1 MKLIDHPNIIQLY
14 DVWETSTELY
24 LILEYVEGGELFD
37 HLCAKGRLATE
48 EALGYFQQIIH
59 AIDYCHRFNIAH
71 RDLKPENL
79 LLDADMNIKVADFG
93 FATWQTDS
101 SASLLKTACG
111 SPHYAAPELIRGEAY
126 NGASADIWS
135 CGVILYALLAGRLPF
150 DDEDPI
156 TLLRKVKDGAFEIP
170 TAVHPFAKDLI
181 QRMLEKDVQKR
192 ITIPEILSHP
202 FYLLQ
207 EPKILPGPKIPDLE
221 TLSAPLSS
229 KSKIDM
235 DVLKNLCTLW
245 NGISQKEIV
254 KSLKSPEANWQKAV
268 YHLLVRYRT
277 KNLEDYDEEEE
288 NKYQAKR
295 TARRQQKR
303 STRTDLSPLKEG
315 SANEEMPNPDQNADS
330 LSISSP
336 SPADPLQNTP
346 LSPSPISQM
355 LVSLNMPPLQV
366 PPSERGDMKQYLEE
380 LGTLLAALQTNITPR
395 LNDENDSA
403 LPQTPADL
411 GSHEPRVV
419 EYGQYTQGSYE
430 LLDLSLSHLDG
441 SRPLDGN
448 QNWSYQI
455 PNTPSDSNP
464 IGPKSSLKKYSTT
477 NDTRRSLRVQIKDP
491 MDTPRARP
499 RHPGS
504 PSPYLPGPS
513 PIISDGSSSFM
524 LPYENPKRRSW
535 FGTVFK
541 FTTKPAA
548 RMNTNKK
555 FVLLS
560 VHDAY
565 TSREECRRLL
575 VGLGVRVDTGRT
587 AESTRMGTLKCRLG
601 EIKDLSGKIAVMKAT
616 RFKVELH
623 NPSISQ
629 QQAGF
634 EASLHLIHEKG
645 SAETFRA
652 VFGRLRDS
660 WELDGPPGGTT
671 SPEEYSPGFTG
682 DHYIQEYGSSRSPAF
697 TEEDHF
703 VQKYAS
709 AHSPAFMEGGL

>member
-1 MKLIDHPNIIQLY
+1 MKLIDHPNIIKLY

-37 HLCAKGRLATE
+37 HLCAKGRLGTE

-79 LLDADMNIKVADFG
+79 LLDTDMNIKVADFG

-111 SPHYAAPELIRGEAY
+111 SPHYAAPELIKGEAY

-156 TLLRKVKDGAFEIP
+156 TLLRKVRDGAFEIP
-170 TAVHPFAKDLI
+170 TTIHPLAKDLI
-181 QRMLEKDVQKR
+181 RKMLEKDVTKR
-192 ITIPEILSHP
+192 VTIPEILSHP

-221 TLSAPLSS
+221 TLSVPLSS

-254 KSLKSPEANWQKAV
+254 KSLKSPDVNWQKVV

-277 KNLEDYDEEEE
+277 KHLEDYDEEEE
-288 NKYQAKR
+288 RKYQAKR
-295 TARRQQKR
+295 AARKKQKYA
-303 STRTDLSPLKEG
+303 TRTDLSPLKEG
-315 SANEEMPNPDQNADS
+315 SANEETPNPDQNIDS
-330 LSISSP
+330 PSVASP
-336 SPADPLQNTP
+336 SPVASPQSTL
-346 LSPSPISQM
+346 LSPLPISQM
-355 LVSLNMPPLQV
+355 LVSLNIPPLQI
-366 PPSERGDMKQYLEE
+366 PPSERGDMTQYLEE
-380 LGTLLAALQTNITPR
+380 LGTLLAVLQASITPH
-395 LNDENDSA
+395 LNDGSTS
-403 LPQTPADL
+403 PQTPVDL
-411 GSHEPRVV
+411 GPYEPRVV
-419 EYGQYTQGSYE
+419 EYGQDVQRSYE
-430 LLDLSLSHLDG
+430 LLDLSFGHPDG
-441 SRPLDGN
+441 SSPLAENGN
-448 QNWSYQI
+448 WNYQI
-455 PNTPSDSNP
+455 RNTVSDSNQ
-464 IGPKSSLKKYSTT
+464 IGPKSSLKKYSTAI
-477 NDTRRSLRVQIKDP
+477 DTRRSLRVQIKDP

-499 RHPGS
+499 HHPGS

-513 PIISDGSSSFM
+513 PAISDGSSSFIF
-524 LPYENPKRRSW
+524 PSENPKRRSW

-541 FTTKPAA
+541 FATKPANL
-548 RMNTNKK
+548 MNTNKK

-565 TSREECRRLL
+565 TSQEECRRLL
-575 VGLGVRVDTGRT
+575 IGLGIRVDTVTTAGRT
-587 AESTRMGTLKCRLG
+587 RIDTLRCRLG
-601 EIKDLSGKIAVMKAT
+601 EIKDLSGKIAVMKAM
-616 RFKVELH
+616 RFKVEMH
-623 NPSISQ
+623 NPSILQ

-645 SAETFRA
+645 SAETFQT
-652 VFGRLRDS
+652 VFKRLQES
-660 WELDGPPGGTT
+660 WELDGPSDTR
-671 SPEEYSPGFTG
+671 SAEEYSLGLTG
-682 DHYIQEYGSSRSPAF
+682 DDYVQEYGSPSCSPAF
-697 TEEDHF
+697 T
-703 VQKYAS
+703 K
-709 AHSPAFMEGGL
+709 EGHLVR